1 MLNSS
6 KLKQM
11 HPAKF
16 VQQAG
21 ACDEIAVAALRET
34 KEILLPDTYETLKP
48 QDKLLANGIFFE
60 IFFEKYRY
68 LLNAK
73 QKNKLQGNDISVEK
87 YKNMPKRYRGIF
99 VPKDS
104 ENYVL
109 HNNWLP
115 STIISTKS
123 KNKNKVKSLL
133 EHADRFIPA
142 ISPAIAEIKAK
153 GHPIADN
160 IDDST
165 FAPKHSLSAYFVNNL
180 QMCAL
185 EEVQKT
191 FVNICAI
198 SAMYSIENFNRH
210 GAIDVYNEYLNELTH
225 KNLYLNAQKSI
236 NAIKPTGLQELLNHT
251 NSKETDGINVLID
264 LAQEKY
270 AKVRQQI
277 ITDVKKRVK

>member
-21 ACDEIAVAALRET
+21 ACDKIAVAALRET

-60 IFFEKYRY
+60 IFFEKYKH
-68 LLNAK
+68 LLNAE
-73 QKNKLQGNDISVEK
+73 QKNKSQGNNISVAE
-87 YKNMPKRYRGIF
+87 YKSMPKRYRGVF

-104 ENYVL
+104 ESYVL
-109 HNNWLP
+109 HNNWL
-115 STIISTKS
+115 STKIISTK
-123 KNKNKVKSLL
+123 NKQKVKGLL
-133 EHADRFIPA
+133 SYADRFIPA
-142 ISPAIAEIKAK
+142 ISPAVAEMKAK
-153 GHPIADN
+153 GHPIADK
-160 IDDST
+160 IDDSM
-165 FAPKHSLSAYFVNNL
+165 FAPKHSLSAYFVSNL

-198 SAMYSIENFNRH
+198 SAIYNIENFNRH
-210 GAIDVYNEYLNELTH
+210 GAIYIYNEYLNELTH
-225 KNLYLNAQKSI
+225 KNRYLNAQKAI
-236 NAIKPTGLQELLNHT
+236 NALKPTGLQELLNCADD
-251 NSKETDGINVLID
+251 KERDGINVLIER
-264 LAQEKY
+264 AQEKY

-277 ITDVKKRVK
+277 ITDVKNRVK